1 MIKIIQVASIEQA
14 AAQLPG
20 SRWWIKSD
28 GCDVVS
34 GLMVSMKNMWN
45 GDVDFSD
52 GLLQKQYSD
61 YLKRLEFIDNLS
73 VCDEIMLI
81 SNLQNVAVQLKE
93 DGTCVDSGKA
103 TIQIKA
109 GVHEYTNHIHDAALR
124 KAQKEFEEKSSVSTT
139 DKVLYALGWNVD
151 ELSRLNQQCRSLLVE
166 VSTLKE
172 SIRDQSSPSL
182 GLQYAVGKL
191 QGTLK
196 EFVKAV
202 TRHQRTPATHV
213 LVTMISPSERNH
225 KPYALPIAC
234 IPYVGLSEAKARSHI
249 SAVAEEMVKQG
260 LRVEG
265 YLEA

>member
-1 MIKIIQVASIEQA
+1 MEQVASIEQA

-34 GLMVSMKNMWN
+34 GLMVSMKNVWN
-45 GDVDFSD
+45 GDVDFGD

-73 VCDEIMLI
+73 VCNEIMLI
-81 SNLQNVAVQLKE
+81 SNLQKVIVQLTE
-93 DGTCVDSGKA
+93 DGTCVDSGKDNKV
-103 TIQIKA
+103 IS
-109 GVHEYTNHIHDAALR
+109 NNNCIHAALR
-124 KAQKEFEEKSSVSTT
+124 KAQKTFEEKSCVSTS

-166 VSTLKE
+166 VSTLEE
-172 SIRDQSSPSL
+172 SIKDQSSPSL
-182 GLQYAVGKL
+182 GLQYAVVKL
-191 QGTLK
+191 QDTLK

-213 LVTMISPSERNH
+213 LVTMISPSERNR

-249 SAVAEEMVKQG
+249 SMVAEEMSKQG
-260 LRVEG
+260 VCVEG
-265 YLEA
+265 NI